1 MNAQEPS
8 DRGPEDIRNASQTP
22 DTTGRQPAWE
32 TPNGQA
38 PYGDSARENPP
49 DGKPVGH
56 GFFDWIRSWGI
67 ERSSNRWIGGVSGG
81 IANRLGWD
89 PLVIRIIWL
98 ALAMAGGLGLMLYGL
113 AWMLLPD
120 ERDGTI
126 LLESAIERGECSG
139 GFWMALVFILLGTP
153 ALAPISIPLALLL
166 AVALIVLYLSD
177 RHSGFSR
184 SRSYRERQG
193 TTVGGTAPDHGID
206 RGAGTGAASAG
217 SPRRVV
223 HSYRPISPAIAIA
236 FAGII
241 LVSLGVILLLER
253 GSGIST
259 PDFLFVIALWAAGST
274 LALGLALVIAGLA
287 GRKSGALGPL
297 SVIMLIIALMAT
309 SAQSATTSLPID
321 GIRPGDAG
329 VTMTSSTVTYAS
341 KDLPGL
347 EKGLNA
353 QMSTVTIDLRDW
365 SDSHGSACPTGTIPM
380 WATASTVRVLL
391 PSGCKASVNDDEPSV
406 SGYYAGVIVYDPTSD
421 DWNDDRD
428 ATAAGD
434 AEDTDDH
441 SVIGFTLDLGTPHS
455 SSDSDATGTSD
466 TSGTTDASDTAD
478 VSTSATAS
486 KDSGS
491 ADPDNV
497 LDIHMI
503 LVGQLTIG
511 N

>member
-67 ERSSNRWIGGVSGG
+67 ERSSRRWIGGVSGG

-113 AWMLLPD
+113 VWMLLPD

-193 TTVGGTAPDHGID
+193 TTVGGAAPDHGID
-206 RGAGTGAASAG
+206 RGADTRAASAG

-274 LALGLALVIAGLA
+274 LALGLTLIIAGLA
-287 GRKSGALGPL
+287 GHKSGALGPL

-347 EKGLNA
+347 KKGLNA

-421 DWNDDRD
+421 DWNGDRD

-434 AEDTDDH
+434 PEDTDDH
-441 SVIGFTLDLGTPHS
+441 SGIGITLNLGTPHS
-455 SSDSDATGTSD
+455 SSDSDATGTSG

-503 LVGQLTIG
+503 LVGQLIIG